1 MARRSIE
8 GSYGMVGLH
17 VRPVDGANT
26 VGFDTRL
33 KPGRFTDLITS
44 ACVIAQLELLKHAA
58 PIFGWTIN
66 TEMIDALLT
75 EAKELNEA
83 SARSD
88 ASGSTITEAIE
99 S

>member
-1 MARRSIE
+1 
-8 GSYGMVGLH
+8 MVGLH

-88 ASGSTITEAIE
+88 GSGSTITEAIE